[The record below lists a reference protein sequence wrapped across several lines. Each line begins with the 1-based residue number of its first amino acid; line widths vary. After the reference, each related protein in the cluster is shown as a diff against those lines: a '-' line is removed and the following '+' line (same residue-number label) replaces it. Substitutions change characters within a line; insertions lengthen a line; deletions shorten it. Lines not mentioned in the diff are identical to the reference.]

1 MSIIHNDLHQFSNY
15 IPTINLSFH
24 QYLLLTD
31 EPILVHTGSINQTE
45 TLIPKLKE
53 VLGDKELKYVF
64 VSHFESDEC
73 GGLSL
78 LLKNFPQ
85 VKTICSEI
93 TARQLIGFGITDKV
107 IVKKAGEKLSG
118 SDFEFEF
125 LDYPSEMHLW
135 EGILLME
142 KKRGIFF
149 SSDLIFG
156 MGEAR
161 GKIRNGNWK
170 EEISNITPDQI
181 PNPEKRLQLQQ
192 SLSQLNP
199 AFAAVGHGPCL
210 KFNY

>member
-93 TARQLIGFGITDKV
+93 TARQLIGL
-107 IVKKAGEKLSG
+107 E
-118 SDFEFEF
+118 
-125 LDYPSEMHLW
+125 
-135 EGILLME
+135 
-142 KKRGIFF
+142 
-149 SSDLIFG
+149 
-156 MGEAR
+156 
-161 GKIRNGNWK
+161 
-170 EEISNITPDQI
+170 
-181 PNPEKRLQLQQ
+181 
-192 SLSQLNP
+192 
-199 AFAAVGHGPCL
+199 
-210 KFNY
+210 